1 MKRKAM
7 ITWFIIVFVVCFTGI
22 VASTVM
28 IDNLID
34 SYIKEI
40 KTEVNIE
47 VINNTDSEV
56 AIEDNNGNIKVY
68 INSET
73 EEEKVVTEE
82 STVFEQKEVTVIT
95 DKGLNIRK
103 EPDISS
109 EVVGTINYGGE
120 VTVINEVNG
129 WYETTEG
136 FIKTD
141 YVE

>member
-22 VASTVM
+22 IASTIM

-47 VINNTDSEV
+47 VINNTTDEV
-56 AIEDNNGNIKVY
+56 VVEDKNGNIKVY

-73 EEEKVVTEE
+73 EDEVVTRE
-82 STVFEQKEVTVIT
+82 STVFEQRQVKVIT

-103 EPDISS
+103 EPDVSS
-109 EVVGTINYGGE
+109 EVVGTINYGDE
-120 VTVINEVNG
+120 TTVINEIDG
-129 WYETTEG
+129 WYETTNG
-136 FIKTD
+136 FIKSD

>member
-22 VASTVM
+22 IASTIM

-34 SYIKEI
+34 SYIEEI
-40 KTEVNIE
+40 KTTVNIE
-47 VINNTDSEV
+47 VINNTTDEV
-56 AIEDNNGNIKVY
+56 VVEDKNGNIKVY

-73 EEEKVVTEE
+73 EDEVVTRE
-82 STVFEQKEVTVIT
+82 STVFEQRQVKVIT

-103 EPDISS
+103 EPDASS
-109 EVVGTINYGGE
+109 EVVGTINYGDE
-120 VTVINEVNG
+120 TTVINEIDG
-129 WYETTEG
+129 WYETTNG
-136 FIKTD
+136 FIKSD

>member
-22 VASTVM
+22 IASTIM

-47 VINNTDSEV
+47 VINNTNNEV
-56 AIEDNNGNIKVY
+56 AVEDRDGNIKVY
-68 INSET
+68 INPET
-73 EEEKVVTEE
+73 EEKVVTKET
-82 STVFEQKEVTVIT
+82 TVFEQKEVTVIT

-120 VTVINEVNG
+120 VTVINEVDG
-129 WYETTEG
+129 WYETTDG

>member
-22 VASTVM
+22 IASTIM

-47 VINNTDSEV
+47 VINNTNNEV
-56 AIEDNNGNIKVY
+56 AVEDRDCNIKVY
-68 INSET
+68 INPET
-73 EEEKVVTEE
+73 EEEVVTEE
-82 STVFEQKEVTVIT
+82 TTVFEQKEVTVIT

-109 EVVGTINYGGE
+109 EVVGTINYGDD
-120 VTVINEVNG
+120 VTVINEVDG
-129 WYETTEG
+129 WYETTDG

>member
-7 ITWFIIVFVVCFTGI
+7 ITWFIIVFVICFTGI
-22 VASTVM
+22 FASTIM

-47 VINNTDSEV
+47 VINNTNNEV
-56 AIEDNNGNIKVY
+56 AVEDRDGNIKVY
-68 INSET
+68 INPET
-73 EEEKVVTEE
+73 EEEVVTEE
-82 STVFEQKEVTVIT
+82 TTVFEQKEVTVIT

-103 EPDISS
+103 EPNISS

-120 VTVINEVNG
+120 VTVINEVDG
-129 WYETTEG
+129 WYETTDG

>member
-22 VASTVM
+22 IASTIM

-47 VINNTDSEV
+47 VINNTNNEV
-56 AIEDNNGNIKVY
+56 AVEDRDGNIKVY
-68 INSET
+68 INPGT
-73 EEEKVVTEE
+73 EEEEVVTEE
-82 STVFEQKEVTVIT
+82 TTVFEQKEVTVIT

-109 EVVGTINYGGE
+109 EVVGTINYGDD
-120 VTVINEVNG
+120 VTVINEVDG
-129 WYETTEG
+129 WYETTDG

>member
-7 ITWFIIVFVVCFTGI
+7 ITWFIIVFVICFTGI

-47 VINNTDSEV
+47 VINNTNSEV

-120 VTVINEVNG
+120 VTVINEVDG
-129 WYETTEG
+129 WYETTDG

>member
-22 VASTVM
+22 IASTIM

-47 VINNTDSEV
+47 VINNTNNEV
-56 AIEDNNGNIKVY
+56 TVEDRDGNIKVY
-68 INSET
+68 INPET
-73 EEEKVVTEE
+73 EEEVVTEE
-82 STVFEQKEVTVIT
+82 TTVFEQKEVTVIT

-120 VTVINEVNG
+120 VTVINEVDG
-129 WYETTEG
+129 WYEITDG

>member
-22 VASTVM
+22 IASTIM

-47 VINNTDSEV
+47 VINNTNNEV
-56 AIEDNNGNIKVY
+56 AVEDRDGNIKVY
-68 INSET
+68 INPET
-73 EEEKVVTEE
+73 EEEVVTEE
-82 STVFEQKEVTVIT
+82 TTVFEQKEVTVIT

-109 EVVGTINYGGE
+109 EVVGTINYGDD
-120 VTVINEVNG
+120 VTVINEVDG
-129 WYETTEG
+129 WYETTDG

>member
-22 VASTVM
+22 IASTIM

-47 VINNTDSEV
+47 VINNTNNEV
-56 AIEDNNGNIKVY
+56 AVEDRDCNIKVY
-68 INSET
+68 INPET
-73 EEEKVVTEE
+73 EEEVVTEE
-82 STVFEQKEVTVIT
+82 TTVFEQKEVTVIT

-109 EVVGTINYGGE
+109 EVVGTINYGDV
-120 VTVINEVNG
+120 VTVINEVDG
-129 WYETTEG
+129 WYETTDG

>member
-22 VASTVM
+22 IASTVM

-47 VINNTDSEV
+47 VINNTNSEV

-120 VTVINEVNG
+120 VTVINEVDG
-129 WYETTEG
+129 WYETTDG

>member
-7 ITWFIIVFVVCFTGI
+7 ITWFVIVFVICFTGI
-22 VASTVM
+22 FASTIM

-34 SYIKEI
+34 SYIEEI
-40 KTEVNIE
+40 KTTVDIE
-47 VINNTDSEV
+47 IINNTTNEV
-56 AIEDNNGNIKVY
+56 VIEDNDDNIKVY

-73 EEEKVVTEE
+73 EDEVVTQE
-82 STVFEQKEVTVIT
+82 SIVFEHRQVKVIT

-109 EVVGTINYGGE
+109 EVVGTINYGDE
-120 VTVINEVNG
+120 TTVINEVDG
-129 WYETTEG
+129 WYETTDG
-136 FIKTD
+136 FIKSD

>member
-22 VASTVM
+22 IASTIM

-47 VINNTDSEV
+47 VINNTNNEV
-56 AIEDNNGNIKVY
+56 AVEDRDGNIKVY
-68 INSET
+68 INPET
-73 EEEKVVTEE
+73 EEEVTEE
-82 STVFEQKEVTVIT
+82 TTVFEQKEVTVIT
-95 DKGLNIRK
+95 NKGLNIRK

-120 VTVINEVNG
+120 VTVINEVDG
-129 WYETTEG
+129 WYETTDG

>member
-22 VASTVM
+22 IASTIM

-47 VINNTDSEV
+47 VINNTTDEV
-56 AIEDNNGNIKVY
+56 VVEDRDGNIKVY
-68 INSET
+68 INPET
-73 EEEKVVTEE
+73 EEEVTEE
-82 STVFEQKEVTVIT
+82 TTVFEQKEVTVIT

-120 VTVINEVNG
+120 VTVINEVDG
-129 WYETTEG
+129 WYETTDG

>member
-7 ITWFIIVFVVCFTGI
+7 ITWFIIVFVICFTGI
-22 VASTVM
+22 FASTIM

-47 VINNTDSEV
+47 VINNTTDEV
-56 AIEDNNGNIKVY
+56 VVEDKNGNIKVY

-73 EEEKVVTEE
+73 EDEVVTRE
-82 STVFEQKEVTVIT
+82 STVFEQRQVKVIT

-103 EPDISS
+103 EPDVSS
-109 EVVGTINYGGE
+109 EVVGTINYGDE
-120 VTVINEVNG
+120 TTVINEIDG
-129 WYETTEG
+129 WYETTNG
-136 FIKTD
+136 FIKSD

>member
-22 VASTVM
+22 IASTIM

-47 VINNTDSEV
+47 VINNTNNEV
-56 AIEDNNGNIKVY
+56 AVEDRDGNIKVY
-68 INSET
+68 INPET
-73 EEEKVVTEE
+73 GEEVVTEE
-82 STVFEQKEVTVIT
+82 TTVFEQKEVTVIT

-120 VTVINEVNG
+120 VTVINEVDG
-129 WYETTEG
+129 WYETTNG

>member
-22 VASTVM
+22 FASTIM

-34 SYIKEI
+34 SYIEEI
-40 KTEVNIE
+40 KTTVNIE
-47 VINNTDSEV
+47 VINNTTDEV
-56 AIEDNNGNIKVY
+56 VVEDKNGNIKVY

-73 EEEKVVTEE
+73 EDEVVTRE
-82 STVFEQKEVTVIT
+82 STVFEQRQVKVIT

-103 EPDISS
+103 EPDVSS
-109 EVVGTINYGGE
+109 EVVGTINYGDE
-120 VTVINEVNG
+120 TTVINEIDG
-129 WYETTEG
+129 WYETTNG
-136 FIKTD
+136 FIKSD

>member
-22 VASTVM
+22 IASTIM

-47 VINNTDSEV
+47 VINNTNDEV
-56 AIEDNNGNIKVY
+56 AVEDRDGDIKVY
-68 INSET
+68 INPET
-73 EEEKVVTEE
+73 EEEVTEE
-82 STVFEQKEVTVIT
+82 TTVFDQKEVTVIT

-103 EPDISS
+103 EPNISS

-120 VTVINEVNG
+120 VTVINEVDG
-129 WYETTEG
+129 WYETTDG

>member
-22 VASTVM
+22 IASTIM

-47 VINNTDSEV
+47 VINNTNNEV
-56 AIEDNNGNIKVY
+56 AVEDRDGNIKVY
-68 INSET
+68 INPET
-73 EEEKVVTEE
+73 GEEVVTEE
-82 STVFEQKEVTVIT
+82 TTVFEQKEVTVIT

-120 VTVINEVNG
+120 VTVINEVDG
-129 WYETTEG
+129 WYETTNG

-141 YVE
+141 YVK

>member
-22 VASTVM
+22 IASTIM

-47 VINNTDSEV
+47 VINNTNNEV
-56 AIEDNNGNIKVY
+56 AVEDRDGNIKVY
-68 INSET
+68 INPET
-73 EEEKVVTEE
+73 EEEVVTEE
-82 STVFEQKEVTVIT
+82 TTVFEQKEVTVIT

-120 VTVINEVNG
+120 VTVINEVDG
-129 WYETTEG
+129 WYETTDG

>member
-22 VASTVM
+22 FASTIM

-47 VINNTDSEV
+47 VINNTTDEV
-56 AIEDNNGNIKVY
+56 VVEDKNGNIKVY

-73 EEEKVVTEE
+73 EDEVVTQE
-82 STVFEQKEVTVIT
+82 SAMFEQRQVKVIT

-103 EPDISS
+103 EPDVSS
-109 EVVGTINYGGE
+109 EVVGTINYGDE
-120 VTVINEVNG
+120 TTVINEIDG
-129 WYETTEG
+129 WYETTNG
-136 FIKTD
+136 FIKSD

>member
-22 VASTVM
+22 IASTIM

-34 SYIKEI
+34 SYIEEI
-40 KTEVNIE
+40 KTTVNIE
-47 VINNTDSEV
+47 VINNTTDEV
-56 AIEDNNGNIKVY
+56 VVEDKNGNIKVY

-73 EEEKVVTEE
+73 EDEVVTRE
-82 STVFEQKEVTVIT
+82 STVFEQRQVKVIT

-103 EPDISS
+103 EPDVSS
-109 EVVGTINYGGE
+109 EVVGTINYGDE
-120 VTVINEVNG
+120 TTVINEIDG
-129 WYETTEG
+129 WYETTNG
-136 FIKTD
+136 FIKSD

>member
-22 VASTVM
+22 IASTIM

-40 KTEVNIE
+40 KTTVNIE
-47 VINNTDSEV
+47 VINNTTDEV
-56 AIEDNNGNIKVY
+56 VVEDKNGNIKVY

-73 EEEKVVTEE
+73 EDEVVTQE
-82 STVFEQKEVTVIT
+82 STVFEQRQVKVIT

-103 EPDISS
+103 EPDVSS
-109 EVVGTINYGGE
+109 EVVGTINYGDE
-120 VTVINEVNG
+120 TSIINEVDG
-129 WYETTEG
+129 WYETTNG
-136 FIKTD
+136 FIKSD

>member
-22 VASTVM
+22 IASTVM

-47 VINNTDSEV
+47 VINNTNSEV
-56 AIEDNNGNIKVY
+56 AIEDKNGNIKVY
-68 INSET
+68 INSEA

-120 VTVINEVNG
+120 VTVINEVDG
-129 WYETTEG
+129 WYETTDG

>member
-22 VASTVM
+22 IASTIM

-47 VINNTDSEV
+47 VINNTTDEV
-56 AIEDNNGNIKVY
+56 VVEDRDGNIKVY
-68 INSET
+68 INPET
-73 EEEKVVTEE
+73 EEEVTEE
-82 STVFEQKEVTVIT
+82 TTVFEQKEVTVIT
-95 DKGLNIRK
+95 NKGLNIRK

-120 VTVINEVNG
+120 VTVINEVDG
-129 WYETTEG
+129 WYETTDG

>member
-7 ITWFIIVFVVCFTGI
+7 ITWFVIVFVICFTGI
-22 VASTVM
+22 FTSTIM

-34 SYIKEI
+34 SYIEEI
-40 KTEVNIE
+40 KTTVNIE
-47 VINNTDSEV
+47 IINNTTNEV
-56 AIEDNNGNIKVY
+56 VVEDKNGNIKVY

-73 EEEKVVTEE
+73 EDEVVTQE
-82 STVFEQKEVTVIT
+82 STVFEQRQVKVIT

-109 EVVGTINYGGE
+109 EVVGTINYGDETTIIDE
-120 VTVINEVNG
+120 VDG
-129 WYETTEG
+129 WYETTNG
-136 FIKTD
+136 FIKSD

>member
-1 MKRKAM
+1 
-7 ITWFIIVFVVCFTGI
+7 
-22 VASTVM
+22 M

-47 VINNTDSEV
+47 VINNTNNEV
-56 AIEDNNGNIKVY
+56 AVEDRDGNIKVY
-68 INSET
+68 INPET
-73 EEEKVVTEE
+73 EEEVVTEE
-82 STVFEQKEVTVIT
+82 TTVFEQKEVTVIT

-120 VTVINEVNG
+120 VTVINEVDG
-129 WYETTEG
+129 WYETTDG

>member
-22 VASTVM
+22 IASTIM

-47 VINNTDSEV
+47 VINNTNNEV
-56 AIEDNNGNIKVY
+56 TVEDRDGNIKVY
-68 INSET
+68 INPET
-73 EEEKVVTEE
+73 EEEVVTEE
-82 STVFEQKEVTVIT
+82 TTVFEQKEVTVIT

-120 VTVINEVNG
+120 VTVINEVDG
-129 WYETTEG
+129 WYETTDG